1 MTTSKPTKRLR
12 NAKRF
17 RRGVA
22 SVLAMMFL
30 ILFGSLI
37 AAMSVAST
45 GNIRTAAMHLHV
57 MRAMSAAETGMDIAE
72 ARLDEAAGRF
82 LLSESDITPTIVE
95 AAWTGDASTM
105 GIYTV
110 RDAPSGYSESGTPSG
125 IADALVNHHNADVNI
140 LAGLGYIENAVIG
153 SAPSGIDTSVYAT
166 TDWVFTPAV
175 SLAEQ
180 PDGQTTPPPSYQI
193 RYAPLADWSG
203 IRIIVEGIVYDYG
216 RDGRPIRR
224 TIMKDYA
231 LAKSVSYAIISH
243 ARILI
248 GKNVSIEGDVGARYD
263 ETSFDQGD
271 PVVTRSDFYGLDP
284 QLDAKLDALYAQ
296 LALTDT
302 DADNRLRVGHPVE
315 GAMPADADF
324 DGDTVLDGAFAD
336 ATQDGY
342 VDDFDVFIRHYDAN
356 GDGRVALSPAL
367 TVGTPAEL
375 ATPEFVNGS
384 DPVDDDLGLLID
396 TALPDRNRNGVSGW
410 DDTDSDGWFDAGS
423 EFPLDYDASVSSF
436 PDQELGWRDGYIDAM
451 DQYAKIAGTMLFTA
465 TSADWISDQG
475 DYRPKLQG
483 PVRPGEGAS
492 PLVFGADDTQIPDIN
507 SSSFV
512 DAENDIINAA
522 DGTAFWQ
529 QVADQLGVG
538 IADLNL
544 WDGTLNPGGADD
556 PFYQAVWEDLNF
568 DGRPDNYT
576 TAYWERSP
584 FNAPTFADLYYRP
597 VFRNMVF
604 RNVQIPM
611 GLNALFEDCTFVGAT
626 YVQSYSINTHPLW
639 TEYGSMVIGGDGYP
653 KQRYERYIYGDDGSE
668 PAWDAPQILPPSALP
683 PVENVLMTLQTASP
697 LDKADV
703 RESEQGTLVGVSYA
717 DLPDPLIYGG
727 KRIVDTKELSNNI
740 RFHDCLFVGSIVADT
755 PTNYTQVRNKLQ
767 FTGATGFSQV
777 HPDEP
782 DNSYLNPDS
791 ADEDILARSSMMLP
805 NYSVDL
811 GSFNSPTEQD
821 VRLKGAIIAGVLD
834 ARGNTEIQGT
844 LLLTFDPEYGTAPL
858 LDVFGAPLGNP
869 AGFNASIGYFGE
881 SQGDMESMDPN
892 DLPLVGG
899 VKIVGWDTNGDGL
912 FDVPHTEPQPPGST
926 AVPFNGFGRIRI
938 RQDSDM
944 TLPSG
949 LMLPL
954 SAPVIAASYQEGNL

>member
-1 MTTSKPTKRLR
+1 MRSTKPSKQRRTRV
-12 NAKRF
+12 

-37 AAMSVAST
+37 AAMSVSST

-57 MRAMSAAETGMDIAE
+57 MRAMSAAETGMEIAE

-82 LLSESDITPTIVE
+82 LLSESDITPAVIE
-95 AAWTGDASTM
+95 AAWTGDAIAM
-105 GIYTV
+105 GIHTV
-110 RDAPSGYSESGTPSG
+110 RDAPSGYPESGPPSG
-125 IADALVNHHNADVNI
+125 IAEALINHHNADQNI
-140 LAGLGYIENAVIG
+140 LVGLGYVEDAAIG
-153 SAPSGIDTSVYAT
+153 PAPSGIDASVYAT
-166 TDWVFTPAV
+166 DSWVITPAV
-175 SLAEQ
+175 ALENQ
-180 PDGQTTPPPSYQI
+180 PDGQPNPPPSFQV

-203 IRIIVEGIVYDYG
+203 IRIIVEGIVFDYG
-216 RDGRPIRR
+216 RNGQPIRR

-231 LAKSVSYAIISH
+231 LAKSVQYAIISH

-248 GKNVSIEGDVGARYD
+248 GKNVSIEGDIGARYD

-284 QLDAKLDALYAQ
+284 LLDAKLDNLYAQ
-296 LALTDT
+296 IALIDV
-302 DADNRLRVGHPVE
+302 DGDNRLRVGHPVE
-315 GAMPADADF
+315 GAMPTDADF
-324 DGDTVLDGAFAD
+324 DGDGTLDGAYQD
-336 ATQDGY
+336 ATQDGF

-356 GDGRVALSPAL
+356 GDGRVVLSAAL
-367 TVGTPAEL
+367 TAGTPAEL
-375 ATPEFVNGS
+375 LTPEFVNGS
-384 DPVDDDLGLLID
+384 DPVDDDLALLID

-423 EFPLDYDASVSSF
+423 EFPLDYDASVASF
-436 PDQELGWRDGYIDAM
+436 PDQELGWRDGVIDAM
-451 DQYAKIAGTMLFTA
+451 DQYAKIAGSMLFTA

-483 PVRPGEGAS
+483 PVRTGEGAA
-492 PLVFGADDTQIPDIN
+492 PLVFGADDTQIPNIN
-507 SSSFV
+507 ASSFV

-522 DGTAFWQ
+522 DGDDFWQ
-529 QVADQLGVG
+529 QVADQLGVTL
-538 IADLNL
+538 AQLDL
-544 WDGTLNPGGADD
+544 WDGSLNPGGATD
-556 PFYQAVWEDLNF
+556 PFYQAVWDDLNA

-576 TAYWERSP
+576 AAYWERSP

-604 RNVQIPM
+604 RNVRIPM

-639 TEYGSMVIGGDGYP
+639 SEYGALIIGGDGYP
-653 KQRYERYIYGDDGSE
+653 KQRYDRYTYGDDGDE
-668 PAWDAPQILPPSALP
+668 PEWDAPQILPDTARP
-683 PVENVLMTLQTASP
+683 PQANVEMTLQTQSP

-703 RESEQGTLVGVSYA
+703 RESEQGTLVGVAYS
-717 DLPDPLIYGG
+717 DLPDPLVVDGN
-727 KRIVDTKELSNNI
+727 RIIDTKELSNNI

-767 FTGATGFSQV
+767 FTGATGFAQT

-782 DNSYLNPDS
+782 DNSFLNPDS
-791 ADEDILARSSMMLP
+791 GDDEILARSSMMLP

-811 GSFNSPTEQD
+811 GSFNSPAEQD

-881 SQGDMESMDPN
+881 AQGDMESMNPD
-892 DLPLVGG
+892 DLPEVGG
-899 VKIVGWDTNGDGL
+899 IKIVGWDTNGDGL

-938 RQDSDM
+938 RQDTDI

-954 SAPVIAASYQEGNL
+954 SAPAVAASYQEGNL